1 MLSPHLL
8 DSPSPPEM
16 SLACQGVVNLH
27 SRSCPVFAGTILA
40 PTLSHYRRRALQP
53 PQVLLTMTS
62 HRSRRHRSIATGIRV
77 MRERHRHS
85 KIPQQAHRADHP
97 IVPRL
102 TRREFILGGTVLYLC
117 GCATAPITGR
127 SQLMLVSESEEHAL
141 GVQAYREVL
150 RKEPITHD
158 PEATEPLRRIVARL
172 ATVADRPDY
181 QWEVNAIKDDQTVNA
196 FVLPGGKIGVYTG
209 IFPIAQTEAGMAIIL
224 GHEAG
229 HAIARH
235 AAERISHQLGAQ
247 VVSNLLS
254 AGFEGSPYA
263 EMVMAAF
270 GLGAQVGVLL
280 PYSRLQESEADRIGL
295 VLAARAGY
303 DPRAAPG
310 VWQRMAALPG
320 GRPPEFL
327 STHPEPEA
335 RIKDIE
341 EFLPQAM
348 AEFRPHTGSGDAS
361 LPAPQEISGPR

>member
-1 MLSPHLL
+1 
-8 DSPSPPEM
+8 
-16 SLACQGVVNLH
+16 
-27 SRSCPVFAGTILA
+27 
-40 PTLSHYRRRALQP
+40 
-53 PQVLLTMTS
+53 
-62 HRSRRHRSIATGIRV
+62 
-77 MRERHRHS
+77 MRERCHHRET
-85 KIPQQAHRADHP
+85 PQQVYRADYHIGP
-97 IVPRL
+97 VL
-102 TRREFILGGTVLYLC
+102 TRREFILGGTILSLC

-127 SQLMLVSESEEHAL
+127 SQLMLVGESEELAL
-141 GVQAYREVL
+141 GAQAYHEVL
-150 RKEPITHD
+150 RKAPITRD
-158 PEATEPLRRIVARL
+158 PKATEPLRRIVSRL
-172 ATVADRPDY
+172 ATVADHPDY
-181 QWEVNAIKDDQTVNA
+181 QWEVNVIKDDETVNA

-235 AAERISHQLGAQ
+235 AAERISHHLGAQ
-247 VVSNLLS
+247 IVGNLLS
-254 AGFEGSPYA
+254 AGFAGSPYA
-263 EMVMAAF
+263 DMVMAAF

-320 GRPPEFL
+320 RRPPEFL
-327 STHPEPEA
+327 STHPEPET

-348 AEFRPHTGSGDAS
+348 AEFSPHADSGAAP